1 MEALHTYFEHGGY
14 PVMFSILATLLISAV
29 LVLETSLPSLGCLR
43 SSQFRWIHG
52 DGTENGHE

>member
-29 LVLETSLPSLGCLR
+29 LVLERAYRLWVVCFPNS
-43 SSQFRWIHG
+43 
-52 DGTENGHE
+52 DGFMAMNEENGHE